1 MAENS
6 INAALFWDNPDP
18 KTYFPIVPTSG
29 VTGEG
34 IPDLLSV
41 IIKYTALY
49 MKSRMLV
56 KEDAFNCTVMEVKKI
71 DGLGTTIDAILVD
84 GTIRNGDRICLLGF
98 DGPIKT
104 KIRALLTPHP
114 MKEMRVKGEYEH
126 HEIIHAS
133 MGIKI
138 SAPDLENAVAGSQL
152 YLANTPEEEETAV
165 DLVNS
170 DFNNVKKKF
179 KL

>member
-6 INAALFWDNPDP
+6 FNAALYWDNPDP

-41 IIKYTALY
+41 IIKYTSMY
-49 MKSRMLV
+49 MKSRMVV
-56 KEDAFNCTVMEVKKI
+56 KEDSFNCTVMEVKKI
-71 DGLGTTIDAILVD
+71 DGLGVTIDAILVD
-84 GTIRNGDRICLLGF
+84 GTIKKDDKIVLLGF
-98 DGPIKT
+98 NGPIKT

-126 HEIIHAS
+126 HDVIHAS

-138 SAPDLENAVAGSQL
+138 SAPELETAVAGSQL
-152 YLANTPEEEETAV
+152 YLANTEDEE
-165 DLVNS
+165 
-170 DFNNVKKKF
+170 
-179 KL
+179 